1 MPLITRPL
9 MYLRLIAVLTFVLSF
24 GAVSALAQDRATG
37 LTFADPSA
45 YQSVPVAQ
53 LPFSGSELPT
63 RVDMSGSL
71 PQPGNQGDQNSCV
84 GWTVAYALKSY
95 QEQQE
100 ESWPLGQGGA
110 VVDAHVFSP
119 SFIYNQINQGKDKGA
134 VFTDAFDVLSNVGAA
149 PLSAMPHAAHDA
161 PVPEAAKRTA
171 ARYRIQGWRRVNQ
184 HDTREVKAQLNAD
197 LPVVI
202 GAMIDDGFGQQRA
215 GEVWS
220 AGAGQSMGGHA
231 MLVVGY
237 DDAKQ
242 AFKVM
247 NSWGGAWGSAGYGW
261 IDYTHFKRV
270 VREAYIVR
278 DAKNG
283 PDAAPPMVVVDTQA
297 PEQTA
302 PYVPPV
308 IQQAPPQIAVNN
320 FMHNQMDPNFGPG
333 VRITGFISIPGNPVG
348 TANVAVQI
356 SFANGTPV
364 GAGAPQFAMPDGQA
378 ATGTG
383 PLYLNGNPVV
393 NLPWYAFLPY
403 CSLNIAKGQMCLP
416 YPQGPPITTQLLAK
430 SVLFIDAFGVA
441 ETQNVPFTLTL

>member
-1 MPLITRPL
+1 MSLIIRSL
-9 MYLRLIAVLTFVLSF
+9 LYVRLVALFALVLGL
-24 GAVSALAQDRATG
+24 GAASALAQERATG
-37 LTFADPSA
+37 LTFADPSV

-63 RVDMSGSL
+63 QVDMARSL

-95 QEQQE
+95 QEHE
-100 ESWPLGQGGA
+100 EERWPLGQGGA

-119 SFIYNQINQGKDKGA
+119 SFIYNQINQGKDKGS

-149 PLSAMPHAAHDA
+149 PLSAMPHAAYDA

-202 GAMIDDGFGQQRA
+202 GAMIDEGFGQQRA
-215 GEVWS
+215 GDVWNS
-220 AGAGQSMGGHA
+220 DAGNSMGGHA

-242 AFKVM
+242 AFKVI
-247 NSWGGAWGSAGYGW
+247 NSWGDAWGSAGYGW
-261 IDYTHFKRV
+261 IDYKHFKRV

-283 PDAAPPMVVVDTQA
+283 PDATPPTVVADTQA
-297 PEQTA
+297 SEQAA

-308 IQQAPPQIAVNN
+308 IQQTPPQIAVNN
-320 FMHNQMDPNFGPG
+320 FMHNQMHPSYGPG
-333 VRITGFISIPGNPVG
+333 VRVTGFMSIPGNPTGV
-348 TANVAVQI
+348 ANIAVQI

-364 GAGAPQFAMPDGQA
+364 RALTPEFAMPDGQA
-378 ATGTG
+378 ASGTG
-383 PLYLNGNPVV
+383 PLYLDGSPVI
-393 NLPWYAFLPY
+393 NMPWYAFVPY
-403 CSLNIAKGQMCLP
+403 CNLDVQKGQMCLP
-416 YPQGPPITTQLLAK
+416 YPVGYPVTTQLLAK

>member
-1 MPLITRPL
+1 MPLIARPL
-9 MYLRLIAVLTFVLSF
+9 MYLRLLAVLTLVLSF
-24 GAVSALAQDRATG
+24 GAASALAQNRGTG
-37 LTFADPSA
+37 LTFADPSV

-63 RVDMSGSL
+63 RVDMSESL
-71 PQPGNQGDQNSCV
+71 PLPGNQGDQNSCV
-84 GWTVAYALKSY
+84 GWAVAYALKSY
-95 QEQQE
+95 QEHE
-100 ESWPLGQGGA
+100 EERWPLGQGGA

-119 SFIYNQINQGKDKGA
+119 SFIYNQINRGKDKGS

-149 PLSAMPHAAHDA
+149 PLSAMAHSTYDA
-161 PVPEAAKRTA
+161 PVPEAAKRQA

-202 GAMIDDGFGQQRA
+202 GAMIDEAFGQQRA

-220 AGAGQSMGGHA
+220 SDGGGSMGGHA

-237 DDAKQ
+237 DDSKQ

-247 NSWGGAWGSAGYGW
+247 NSWGDDWGSAGYGW
-261 IDYTHFKRV
+261 IEYTHFKTV

-283 PDAAPPMVVVDTQA
+283 PDAPPPIVVVDTQE
-297 PEQTA
+297 PNQ
-302 PYVPPV
+302 PYVPPI

-320 FMHNQMDPNFGPG
+320 FMHNQMHPSYGPG
-333 VRITGFISIPGNPVG
+333 VRVTGMMSIPGNPSG
-348 TANVAVQI
+348 IANIAVQI

-364 GAGAPQFAMPDGQA
+364 RALTPEFAMPDGQA
-378 ATGTG
+378 ASGTG
-383 PLYLNGNPVV
+383 PLYLDGSPVI
-393 NLPWYAFLPY
+393 NMPWYAFVPY
-403 CSLNIAKGQMCLP
+403 CNLDVQKGQMCLP
-416 YPQGPPITTQLLAK
+416 YPAGYPVTTQLLAK
-430 SVLFIDAFGVA
+430 SVLYIDAFGVA